1 MKLQNKSNMKR
12 IVIAVMCSLLSLVAV
27 AQQNISG
34 TYSYKLKATGTPS
47 KTEKIAGPTGKLV
60 LLKMEGNK
68 YRFWLDVTVGAPS
81 YNAGE
86 TDGTITFVNDTASFD
101 NTFEG
106 ASQSCILKF
115 KITNNTIRIN
125 SQSSSYNCGFGNGV
139 TADGNYTRKK
149 TQPLINN
156 AWLKKEYHESPTMI
170 ITASKAEIFQD
181 ENCLHSLLQKKYFVK
196 GEKILNISETGKT
209 IYTEFISPSGKFL
222 YGWLKKTDLKNLTA
236 E

>member
-1 MKLQNKSNMKR
+1 MKK
-12 IVIAVMCSLLSLVAV
+12 IFIPVILSVMTLFTA

-34 TYSYKLKATGTPS
+34 TYGYKIKVQGTPS

-115 KITNNTIRIN
+115 KITRH
-125 SQSSSYNCGFGNGV
+125 
-139 TADGNYTRKK
+139 R
-149 TQPLINN
+149 
-156 AWLKKEYHESPTMI
+156 
-170 ITASKAEIFQD
+170 
-181 ENCLHSLLQKKYFVK
+181 
-196 GEKILNISETGKT
+196 
-209 IYTEFISPSGKFL
+209 
-222 YGWLKKTDLKNLTA
+222 
-236 E
+236 

>member
-1 MKLQNKSNMKR
+1 MKKIFFLAILS
-12 IVIAVMCSLLSLVAV
+12 VLSLYAV
-27 AQQNISG
+27 AQQNIAG
-34 TYSYKLKATGTPS
+34 TYGYKIKTQATPS
-47 KTEKIAGPTGKLV
+47 KTEKIIGPNGKLV

-86 TDGTITFVNDTASFD
+86 TDGTIIFVNDTASFD
-101 NTFEG
+101 NTFED
-106 ASQSCILKF
+106 ATQSCVLKF
-115 KITNNTIRIN
+115 KITNNIIN
-125 SQSSSYNCGFGNGV
+125 IKSQSSAYNCGFGNGV

-149 TQPLINN
+149 KQPVINN

-170 ITASKAEIFQD
+170 ITATKAEIFQD
-181 ENCLHSLLQKKYFVK
+181 ENCLRPLLQKEYFVK

-209 IYTEFISPSGKFL
+209 FYTEFITPSGKFL
-222 YGWLKKTDLKNLTA
+222 YGWIKKSDVKNAAA

>member
-1 MKLQNKSNMKR
+1 MKK
-12 IVIAVMCSLLSLVAV
+12 IFIPVILSVMTLFTA

-34 TYSYKLKATGTPS
+34 TYGYKIKVQGTPS
-47 KTEKIAGPTGKLV
+47 KTEKIAGPAGKLV

-115 KITNNTIRIN
+115 KITNNIIRIN

-139 TADGNYTRKK
+139 IADGNYTRKK
-149 TQPLINN
+149 TQPVINN

-181 ENCLHSLLQKKYFVK
+181 ENCLHSLPQKEYFVK

-209 IYTEFISPSGKFL
+209 IYTEFITPSGKFL